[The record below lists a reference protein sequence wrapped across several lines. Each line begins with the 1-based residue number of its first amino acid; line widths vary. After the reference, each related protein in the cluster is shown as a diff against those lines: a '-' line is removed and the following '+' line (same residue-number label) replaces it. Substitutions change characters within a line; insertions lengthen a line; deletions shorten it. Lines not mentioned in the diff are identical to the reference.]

1 MADKETLQEK
11 IKQSME
17 TAEKFSNI
25 YYKKVDQERHA
36 IDKLYLDTA
45 TMTWNGNCIEGNAL
59 FQYLNPLKRVTINIL
74 TKNHRVLK
82 KKNFNYRF
90 SFLFCEF
97 TNYRFSFLFC

>member
-59 FQYLNPLKRVTINIL
+59 FPYLNPLING
-74 TKNHRVLK
+74 VLK
-82 KKNFNYRF
+82 KKDFNHRF
-90 SFLFCEF
+90 SFLFCEL
-97 TNYRFSFLFC
+97 TNYRYVYFVFVK